1 MRPTAEQAMVRVQ
14 EYIDF
19 LETNGVPTALLKER
33 VQAVHAWG
41 KSVRLRQP
49 DAAKP
54 RSEEMKGIQRALDAA
69 VASENSVRENRK
81 RHPFYPYQSEEQH
94 RLAEMLSGIDIS
106 EKAKQSIFKAL
117 HGGDGKKSL
126 LRDDLQGSKLL
137 TVKGIDSCA
146 RNLPTYAPHVPTPAE
161 EKRAPVAMMRTLCS
175 VKWNVETIDIDSAN
189 GDTQTVDIQW
199 RDALLA
205 LQHHFLTAEYTED
218 ELLFEPQIAERLA
231 DMVFDDYCNSLIYY
245 LQCSYLPEGQYP
257 LLYEFSSDGSQFG
270 LCRQAFWSVYV
281 TPCLPCKS
289 RRQMSA
295 CKILVAQ
302 LPHVE
307 GPDEKAEMYQHAITK
322 IFDSTNAAGTFG
334 ILMSFRGAASLFAVV
349 PVPKVRQACA
359 CRGGK
364 RHGEPPSVP
373 VGAHN
378 RGRQPGAL
386 HSSRHAVRIRNKL
399 PMLGVLDAQGRPRRR
414 DGSCAMAGPHDG
426 NSQGALRGDRR
437 RLRENRPGP
446 VHRAPA
452 RSNQRPS
459 RRKQAHPRRGRD

>member
-1 MRPTAEQAMVRVQ
+1 MRPTAVQAMVRVQ

-19 LETNGVPTALLKER
+19 LEMNGVPTALFKER

-49 DAAKP
+49 DAANP
-54 RSEEMKGIQRALDAA
+54 RSEEMKGIQRALDDA
-69 VASENSVRENRK
+69 VASENFVRENRK
-81 RHPFYPYQSEEQH
+81 RHPFYPYQTEEQH

-126 LRDDLQGSKLL
+126 LREDLQDSKLL
-137 TVKGIDSCA
+137 TLKGIDSCA

-161 EKRAPVAMMRTLCS
+161 EKRAPVAMMRRLCS

-199 RDALLA
+199 RDACLA
-205 LQHHFLTAEYTED
+205 VQHHFLTAEYTED

-270 LCRQAFWSVYV
+270 ICRQAFWSVYV

-302 LPHVE
+302 LVLLQLARRPQQRRARHC
-307 GPDEKAEMYQHAITK
+307 Y
-322 IFDSTNAAGTFG
+322 
-334 ILMSFRGAASLFAVV
+334 
-349 PVPKVRQACA
+349 VR
-359 CRGGK
+359 
-364 RHGEPPSVP
+364 
-373 VGAHN
+373 
-378 RGRQPGAL
+378 
-386 HSSRHAVRIRNKL
+386 
-399 PMLGVLDAQGRPRRR
+399 
-414 DGSCAMAGPHDG
+414 
-426 NSQGALRGDRR
+426 
-437 RLRENRPGP
+437 
-446 VHRAPA
+446 
-452 RSNQRPS
+452 
-459 RRKQAHPRRGRD
+459 